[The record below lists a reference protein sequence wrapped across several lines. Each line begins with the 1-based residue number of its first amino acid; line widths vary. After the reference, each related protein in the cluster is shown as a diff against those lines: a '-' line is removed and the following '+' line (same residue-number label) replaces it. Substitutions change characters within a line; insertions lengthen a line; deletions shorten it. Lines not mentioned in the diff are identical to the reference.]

1 MRGLGRTKRAA
12 VALGMVLAAAVAVP
26 GMASANEWASG
37 SDFIDA
43 TIEAGWNADFT
54 TFVGTVATHSQFVTV
69 SGVFKI
75 DTSIVSITTQPGY
88 SYTVKKSGGLDSAV
102 EVAFSNGPCQ
112 AQYKLLIKP
121 GLTKVDGGM
130 LRCK

>member
-12 VALGMVLAAAVAVP
+12 VAMGMVLAAAVAVP

-43 TIEAGWNADFT
+43 TIDAGWNADSTAFA
-54 TFVGTVATHSQFVTV
+54 GTVATHSQFVIV

-75 DTSIVSITTQPGY
+75 DTSIVSIVPQPGF
-88 SYTVKKSGGLDSAV
+88 SYQVKKSGGLDSVV

-112 AQYKLLIKP
+112 AQYKILIKP
-121 GLTKVDGGM
+121 GLTKMDAGVM
-130 LRCK
+130 RCK